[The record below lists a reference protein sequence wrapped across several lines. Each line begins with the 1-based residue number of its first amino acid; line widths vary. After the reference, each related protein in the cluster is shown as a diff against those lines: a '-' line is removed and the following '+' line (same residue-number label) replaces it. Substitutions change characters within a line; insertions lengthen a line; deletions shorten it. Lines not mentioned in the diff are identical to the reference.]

1 MAVPSTQHLLAAWER
16 GRAVPRPA
24 ERALALL
31 CAAHADVPRAAIA
44 ALPIGERD
52 RRLLSLRED
61 MFGPQLSAL
70 TACPAC
76 RASLELEFEAGDFGD
91 APSDDIAGEAATD
104 LLSLSLDGYEVVFRL
119 PDSLDML
126 ALRDGDGDDE
136 NRSRL
141 LQRLVLRASHG
152 TKEIPASRLP
162 PALVDALDGRLSL
175 EDPHAD
181 IRLNLTCAACEARWQ
196 APFDIASYLWTE
208 VDAWA
213 LRLLRDVHRLARGY
227 GWREADILA
236 LSSARRQC
244 YLDLLDE

>member
-24 ERALALL
+24 ERALALF
-31 CAAHADVPRAAIA
+31 CAAHADVPRAAVE

-61 MFGPQLSAL
+61 MFGPELKAL

-76 RASLELEFEAGDFGD
+76 HAWLELEFEASEFGA
-91 APSDDIAGEAATD
+91 APTDEFAGEAATGP
-104 LLSLSLDGYEVVFRL
+104 LSLSLDGYEVVFRL
-119 PDSLDML
+119 PNSLDML
-126 ALRDGDGDDE
+126 GLHDGDDDDE

-141 LQRLVLRASHG
+141 LQRLVLRASRADE
-152 TKEIPASRLP
+152 EIPTSQLP
-162 PALVDALDGRLSL
+162 AALVDALDGRLSL

-181 IRLNLTCAACEARWQ
+181 IRLNLTCAACDTRWQ
-196 APFDIASYLWTE
+196 APFDIGSYLWNE

-213 LRLLRDVHRLARGY
+213 LRLLRDVHRLARAY

-244 YLDLLDE
+244 YLELLDE

>member
-16 GRAVPRPA
+16 GRAVPRQA

-31 CAAHADVPRAAIA
+31 CAVHADVPRATVA

-61 MFGPQLSAL
+61 MFGPELKAL
-70 TACPAC
+70 TACPDC
-76 RASLELEFEAGDFGD
+76 RASLELEFEAGDFGS
-91 APSDDIAGEAATD
+91 ASREDITGEAATD
-104 LLSLSLDGYEVVFRL
+104 PLSFSLDGYDVVFRL
-119 PDSLDML
+119 PNSLDVL
-126 ALRDGDGDDE
+126 ALRDGDGDDQ
-136 NRSRL
+136 NRLRL
-141 LQRLVLRASHG
+141 LQRLVLRASRG
-152 TKEIPASRLP
+152 DEEFPASRLP
-162 PALVDALDGRLSL
+162 SALVAALEGRLSL

-181 IRLNLTCAACEARWQ
+181 IRLNLTCAACAARWQ
-196 APFDIASYLWTE
+196 VPFDIASYLWNE

-213 LRLLRDVHRLARGY
+213 LRLLRDVHRLARAY

>member
-31 CAAHADVPRAAIA
+31 CAAHADVPRAAVA

-126 ALRDGDGDDE
+126 A
-136 NRSRL
+136 
-141 LQRLVLRASHG
+141 
-152 TKEIPASRLP
+152 
-162 PALVDALDGRLSL
+162 
-175 EDPHAD
+175 
-181 IRLNLTCAACEARWQ
+181 
-196 APFDIASYLWTE
+196 
-208 VDAWA
+208 
-213 LRLLRDVHRLARGY
+213 
-227 GWREADILA
+227 
-236 LSSARRQC
+236 
-244 YLDLLDE
+244 